1 MNTEKIMTDNET
13 LMRERAKAQARIDVL
28 QRKMQLALEDL
39 TEKNERPVAD
49 FLEKAYFERAQLQK
63 FLRDNKE
70 T

>member
-1 MNTEKIMTDNET
+1 MTDNEK

-39 TEKNERPVAD
+39 TEQNERPVTD